1 MSLSAS
7 SVTAASAAW
16 VWIPDF
22 AEVAQTDEYTIAR
35 FPDYFRDPVQVLAF
49 RPAGPVAGA
58 VSAVLD
64 RAREYGKPELQWHL
78 LLGSPPGLAEE
89 LAAHGATVRVTLDVL
104 ARELHAGAPD
114 LPAPAVGVTVR
125 WATDAATVRDNQA
138 VAVAIF
144 GGSAPPAE
152 RMAQMAADNA
162 DTVPAGKGGMVTAYL
177 GGVPVGAGGLEVVD
191 GVARLWGGGVIESA
205 RGQGVYRA
213 LLAARLAYAVAHGAT
228 MALVKARIDTSSPIL
243 ARAGFAA
250 YGQEP
255 IYHVPL

>member
-22 AEVAQTDEYTIAR
+22 AEVAQTDEYTIVR
-35 FPDYFRDPVQVLAF
+35 FPDYFHQPLQVLAF
-49 RPAGPVAGA
+49 QPVGPVAGA
-58 VSAVLD
+58 VTAVLD

-89 LAAHGATVRVTLDVL
+89 LAARGATVRVTLDVL

-114 LPAPAVGVTVR
+114 LPAPAVDVTLR
-125 WATDAATVRDNQA
+125 WATDAATARDNEA

-144 GGSAPPAE
+144 GGSPPPAE
-152 RMAQMAADNA
+152 RVAQIAADNA
-162 DTVPAGKGGMVTAYL
+162 DNVPAGKGGTVTAYL
-177 GGVPVGAGGLEVVD
+177 GGAPVGAGGLNIVD
-191 GVARLWGGGVIESA
+191 GVARLWGGGVSESA

-213 LLAARLAYAVAHGAT
+213 LLNARLEYAAAHGAT
-228 MALVKARIDTSSPIL
+228 MALVKARTDTSAPIL
-243 ARAGFAA
+243 LRAGFAA
-250 YGQEP
+250 YGQESV
-255 IYHVPL
+255 YQVPL

>member
-7 SVTAASAAW
+7 SVAAASAAW

-35 FPDYFRDPVQVLAF
+35 FPDYFRDPLQVLAF
-49 RPAGPVAGA
+49 RPAGPVARA
-58 VSAVLD
+58 VAAVLD
-64 RAREYGKPELQWHL
+64 RAREYGKPELQWHVL
-78 LLGSPPGLAEE
+78 LSSPPGLTEE
-89 LAAHGATVRVTLDVL
+89 LAAHGAALRPTLDVL
-104 ARELHAGAPD
+104 ACELDGGAPD
-114 LPAPAVGVTVR
+114 LPAPAVDVTVR
-125 WATDAATVRDNQA
+125 WATDAATARDNQA

-144 GGSAPPAE
+144 GGSVPPGERVAQIAAE
-152 RMAQMAADNA
+152 NA
-162 DTVPAGKGGMVTAYL
+162 GSVPAGQGGAVTAYL
-177 GGVPVGAGGLEVVD
+177 GGAPVGAGGLNIVD

-205 RGQGVYRA
+205 RRRGVYRA
-213 LLAARLAYAVAHGAT
+213 LLAARLSYAVAHGAT

-255 IYHVPL
+255 IYQVPL